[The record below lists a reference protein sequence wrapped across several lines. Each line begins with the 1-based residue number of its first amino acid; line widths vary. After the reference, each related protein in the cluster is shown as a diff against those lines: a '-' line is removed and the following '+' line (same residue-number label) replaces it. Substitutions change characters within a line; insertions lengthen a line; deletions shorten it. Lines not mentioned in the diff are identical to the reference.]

1 MDELLSKFKK
11 EIISTATKQYD
22 FVKQAISSLYDGL
35 LKKALV
41 SYEASRPILQSMIGG
56 MSANPDGCLRF
67 QYIYFLHSFHQ
78 WLDEIDVENDNI
90 ECKVFLNAAY
100 PDDIIDKLSL
110 KLNLS
115 YGMKLRLVDMLPDF
129 VSQLTIMERQ
139 QLFSCT
145 LDFIQYPYK
154 MLKLTKDDVD
164 NIIMYL
170 CFMRSVSLKDNLL
183 PSFYSA
189 FYTVLDKIEKSGWH
203 QIARDLAEELLVCGH
218 KDNMQNYAYLG
229 MMALYAVQR
238 NKNGA
243 LLYANCLINSLKGVT
258 KINEQFTFEIIWSV
272 LKVYRIVGFPINS
285 PIEKLREVIDR
296 LNPSIQKRCCF
307 YHTYFSV
314 KVFNKEKN
322 IQENIADFID
332 GHRESIIGY
341 GENSALPW
349 YTLIAE
355 IKNRDIILIP
365 RLKLYQNLFFSM
377 IPEMTRDSVIINI
390 VNKTNVY
397 ESLKESLLHLS
408 TTRDNLDYSIDSYET
423 QRLATQLLPIA
434 YEQKSAEKMLTAMAI
449 LNDFS
454 FVRLAVSA
462 SGECMPVQIPKVDR
476 SDIESIYADPNSVI
490 QIFNSYSCD
499 TFVWLADSR
508 EGTYITTVN
517 NKLFSF
523 SFCKDFHSDDLRSRF
538 ESIRQYLNFE
548 TSCTIERNGINE
560 YYEKDQNDFNV
571 EAKAIVDELRKATLP
586 ILYRGRVLFAKDTA
600 YAFCPHQL
608 IINPDTS
615 QPYVENMPTANFIS
629 TEHMLKCRSGSDL
642 DRGYKKAFWS
652 PINYDLGLAQLY
664 AHLEE
669 TLNAEKF
676 QLFVKEKYPDSPL
689 SSNLNIL
696 CVHGSEAGKDANC
709 FYVDDEALVDMNRII
724 GRGELLILFV
734 CFSGSM
740 DKSAYDNAI
749 HTIIKKFIRM
759 GYQAV
764 IAPMWALS
772 TEILPLWLSIFMM
785 HFNNGEYVVDALY
798 YANLKV
804 KQSYPT
810 PSAYANLHLFGY
822 PYLRV
827 KKEGA

>member
-1 MDELLSKFKK
+1 MDELLSKFNK
-11 EIISTATKQYD
+11 EIISTATKEYD
-22 FVKQAISSLYDGL
+22 FVKQTIISLYDDL
-35 LKKALV
+35 LKKAMV
-41 SYEASRPILQSMIGG
+41 SYAASRPILQSMIGG
-56 MSANPDGCLRF
+56 MSANPNGCLYV
-67 QYIYFLHSFHQ
+67 QCIYFLHSFNR
-78 WLDEIDVENDNI
+78 WVDEIDVEDDNI
-90 ECKVFLNAAY
+90 ECNVYLNASY
-100 PDDIIDKLSL
+100 PDNIFEILSA
-110 KLNLS
+110 KLNLP
-115 YGMKLRLVDMLPDF
+115 YGMKLRIGDVLPDF

-139 QLFSCT
+139 QLFSFA
-145 LDFIQYPYK
+145 LHFIQHPYK
-154 MLKLTKDDVD
+154 MLKLTKEDVD
-164 NIIMYL
+164 HLIMIL

-183 PSFYSA
+183 PFFYSA
-189 FYTVLDKIEKSGWH
+189 FYTVIDKIEKSGWH
-203 QIARDLAEELLVCGH
+203 QTARDLAEELLVSGH

-229 MMALYAVQR
+229 MMGLYAVQR

-258 KINEQFTFEIIWSV
+258 KINKQFTFEIIWSV
-272 LKVYRIVGFPINS
+272 LKMYRIVGLLKGS
-285 PIEKLREVIDR
+285 PIEKLCEVIDS
-296 LNPSIQKRCCF
+296 LNLSIQKRCCF

-314 KVFNKEKN
+314 KFLNNEKN
-322 IQENIADFID
+322 IQEDVADFID
-332 GHRESIIGY
+332 SHRECIIGY

-365 RLKLYQNLFFSM
+365 RLVFYQKLFFTI
-377 IPEMTRDSVIINI
+377 IPEGTRDSVIINI
-390 VNKTNVY
+390 VNKTNIY

-423 QRLATQLLPIA
+423 QRLATQLLSIA
-434 YEQKSAEKMLTAMAI
+434 YEEKSAEKMLTAMAI

-476 SDIESIYADPNSVI
+476 SDIESIYADLNSVI

-499 TFVWLADSR
+499 TFVWLADSQ

-523 SFCKDFHSDDLRSRF
+523 SFCKDFHNDELRSRL

-548 TSCTIERNGINE
+548 TSCNIERNGINE
-560 YYEKDQNDFNV
+560 YYKKDQNDFNV
-571 EAKAIVDELRKATLP
+571 EAKTIVDELRKATLP
-586 ILYRGRVLFAKDTA
+586 ILYKGRVLFAKDTA

-615 QPYVENMPTANFIS
+615 QPYVENIPTANFIS
-629 TEHMLKCRSGSDL
+629 TEHILKCRSGSDL
-642 DRGYKKAFWS
+642 DGGYKKAFWS
-652 PINYDLGLAQLY
+652 PIKYDFGLAQLY

-676 QLFVKEKYPDSPL
+676 QLFVNEKYPDSPL

-709 FYVDDEALVDMNRII
+709 FYVDGEALVDMNRII

-772 TEILPLWLSIFMM
+772 TEILPLWLNIFMM
-785 HFNNGEYVVDALY
+785 HFNKGEYVVDALY

-827 KKEGA
+827 KKGEF